1 MTSWC
6 WENDMTSSKPP
17 NERKKKQ
24 ASAHTPIDLCVMEVC
39 CIINA
44 AIRELS
50 RDDAATLISELRGE
64 LDHIEKFK
72 PRRSSVAR

>member
-1 MTSWC
+1 
-6 WENDMTSSKPP
+6 MTSSKPP

-39 CIINA
+39 CIVNA

-50 RDDAATLISELRGE
+50 RDDAATLISELHGE
-64 LDHIEKFK
+64 LDHIEKVQAQK
-72 PRRSSVAR
+72 KLRGKVG